1 MTDEK
6 IETILIRVKDLLG
19 YFTPEGF
26 SEDTPP
32 EIKELLGNP
41 LGYNAGYDPV
51 TRGMSKKALF
61 AIIGILSDDTE
72 GSLSG
77 KLDEAVD
84 SEVPIW
90 DQDRVDWLNSNLQR
104 VRFVDEAI
112 DEIGYASPFSLMRQL
127 GVGYY
132 AELCEVCSR
141 FLHEL
146 GVTEEEMDEE

>member
-26 SEDTPP
+26 REDTPP

-41 LGYNAGYDPV
+41 LGYNTGYDPV
-51 TRGMSKKALF
+51 TLGMSKKALF
-61 AIIGILSDDTE
+61 AIIGILSNDAD

-84 SEVPIW
+84 PEVPIW

-104 VRFVDEAI
+104 ARFVDEAI
-112 DEIGYASPFSLMRQL
+112 DWIGYTGHFSLMHQL
-127 GVGYY
+127 GAGYY
-132 AELCEVCSR
+132 AELCEVCRR